1 MPLFDFICQDC
12 GKEAEYLVA
21 NPDEVPQCC
30 ACDGGKLVKQLSA
43 HSSLSGV
50 SSLLEQCGDVPHCGI
65 KPGGSNCP
73 GPGSCCGG
81 H

>member
-1 MPLFDFICQDC
+1 MPLFDFVCQDC

-21 NPDEVPQCC
+21 SSDEVPKCNEC
-30 ACDGGKLVKQLSA
+30 EGSELKKKLSA

-50 SSLLEQCGDVPHCGI
+50 SNLVKQCGDVPHCGI
-65 KPGGSNCP
+65 NPGGSDCP